1 MAARVLRHVQ
11 RRMLSLSVQAWI
23 CMDAR
28 VDDWTCGVH
37 YSWLGFMDILPL
49 TVTRDSPLPA
59 KCPPPGLN
67 SSVAFMRCIL

>member
-1 MAARVLRHVQ
+1 VAARVLRHVQ

-49 TVTRDSPLPA
+49 TVTRDE
-59 KCPPPGLN
+59 PPPSEMPPAGPKFQC
-67 SSVAFMRCIL
+67 SVY